1 MGEVNG
7 ALHSITYKK
16 DQQGNRVMVS
26 KIVPEFT
33 NGESVTLSRNEI
45 DYVVT
50 EYGIQKLKGYTIKE
64 RINKLISIAHP
75 NFRDQLL
82 KDGKK
87 IFNI

>member
-7 ALHSITYKK
+7 ALHSTTYKK
-16 DQQGNRVMVS
+16 DQQGNHVMVS
-26 KIVPEFT
+26 KIVPKFT
-33 NGESVTLSRNEI
+33 NGESVTLSRNDI

-64 RINKLISIAHP
+64 RIYKLISIAHP

-82 KDGKK
+82 KDAKK

>member
-1 MGEVNG
+1 MGEVNV
-7 ALHSITYKK
+7 ALHSTTYKK
-16 DQQGNRVMVS
+16 GQQGNRVMVS
-26 KIVPEFT
+26 KIVPKFT
-33 NGESVTLSRNEI
+33 NGESVTLSRNDI

-50 EYGIQKLKGYTIKE
+50 EYGIQKLKDYTIKE

-82 KDGKK
+82 KDAKK